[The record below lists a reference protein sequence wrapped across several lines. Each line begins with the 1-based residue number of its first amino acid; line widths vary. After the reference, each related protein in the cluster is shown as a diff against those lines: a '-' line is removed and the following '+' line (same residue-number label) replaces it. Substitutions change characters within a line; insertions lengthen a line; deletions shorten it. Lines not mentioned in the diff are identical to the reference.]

1 MIRALISLCAIVLI
15 LLLQGCESK
24 KTLNK
29 CEIPQTLL
37 NVPSVD
43 LNRSINTQ
51 SETALFMLDLYEA
64 YEKCAINLKSI
75 KRLQNGK

>member
-1 MIRALISLCAIVLI
+1 MI

>member
-1 MIRALISLCAIVLI
+1 MIVSALFI
-15 LLLQGCESK
+15 QGCESK
-24 KTLNK
+24 KIINK

-37 NVPSVD
+37 NVPSID

-51 SETALFMLDLYEA
+51 TDTALFMLDLYEA
-64 YEKCAINLKSI
+64 YEKCVINLKSI